1 MNFEHFGYLGILV
14 VLLLC
19 GLGLPLPEDV
29 PLLTGG
35 WLCYK
40 GLANVW
46 IMILV
51 GLVGVLSGDF
61 LLFSLGRRFGHQI
74 MEHRLFRKLVNPS
87 RLVKAERLFER
98 HGFRIIFFG
107 RFLPG
112 LRPMLWVA
120 CGVSRVPAW
129 IFATTNGAAACISVP
144 TLVLLGKWFGHSIH
158 RVQQDVRNVMYLIV
172 LIAVAVALAG
182 TAYYI
187 DKRQRGLL
195 SEAAGEDA
203 ANAVDKTKEGC

>member
-1 MNFEHFGYLGILV
+1 
-14 VLLLC
+14 
-19 GLGLPLPEDV
+19 
-29 PLLTGG
+29 
-35 WLCYK
+35 
-40 GLANVW
+40 
-46 IMILV
+46 MILV
-51 GLVGVLSGDF
+51 SLVGVLSGDF

-98 HGFRIIFFG
+98 RGFRIIFFG

-158 RVQQDVRNVMYLIV
+158 KVQQDVRNVMYLIL
-172 LIAVAVALAG
+172 LIAVVAALAG

-187 DKRQRGLL
+187 HKQQRGLL
-195 SEAAGEDA
+195 SEDAGADA

>member
-1 MNFEHFGYLGILV
+1 MNFEHFGYLGILL

-19 GLGLPLPEDV
+19 GLGLPIPEDV
-29 PLLTGG
+29 PLVTGG
-35 WLCYK
+35 WLCYE

-61 LLFSLGRRFGHQI
+61 FLFWLGRRFGHQI
-74 MEHRLFRKLVNPS
+74 TEHRLFRKLVNPS
-87 RLVKAERLFER
+87 RLAKAERLFER
-98 HGFRIIFFG
+98 HGFKIIFFG

-112 LRPMLWVA
+112 LRPMLWVV
-120 CGVSRVPAW
+120 CGISRVPTW

-158 RVQQDVRNVMYLIV
+158 KVQHDIRNVMHLIL
-172 LIAVAVALAG
+172 LIAVMVALAATG
-182 TAYYI
+182 YYI
-187 DKRQRGLL
+187 HKQQKRLL
-195 SEAAGEDA
+195 AEDA
-203 ANAVDKTKEGC
+203 GKRSEPSQ

>member
-1 MNFEHFGYLGILV
+1 MRPGS
-14 VLLLC
+14 
-19 GLGLPLPEDV
+19 PLPEDV

-87 RLVKAERLFER
+87 RLVKAERHDVETDVSLFQGASLLPVARDTLAER
-98 HGFRIIFFG
+98 SPRCTSG
-107 RFLPG
+107 
-112 LRPMLWVA
+112 
-120 CGVSRVPAW
+120 
-129 IFATTNGAAACISVP
+129 
-144 TLVLLGKWFGHSIH
+144 
-158 RVQQDVRNVMYLIV
+158 
-172 LIAVAVALAG
+172 
-182 TAYYI
+182 
-187 DKRQRGLL
+187 
-195 SEAAGEDA
+195 
-203 ANAVDKTKEGC
+203 

>member
-1 MNFEHFGYLGILV
+1 MNFEHFGYLGVLL

-19 GLGLPLPEDV
+19 GVGLPLPEDV

-40 GLANVW
+40 GLASVW

-61 LLFSLGRRFGHQI
+61 LLFWLGRRFGHQI
-74 MEHRLFRKLVNPS
+74 TEHRLFRRMVNPS

-98 HGFRIIFFG
+98 HGFKIVFFG

-129 IFATTNGAAACISVP
+129 VFATTNGAAACISVP

-158 RVQQDVRNVMYLIV
+158 KVQQDVRNVMHLIL
-172 LIAVAVALAG
+172 LIAVAAALAA

-187 DKRQRGLL
+187 HKRQKGLL
-195 SEAAGEDA
+195 SEDAG
-203 ANAVDKTKEGC
+203 KRSKPGQ

>member
-19 GLGLPLPEDV
+19 GLGLPIPEDV

-46 IMILV
+46 IMIPV

-61 LLFSLGRRFGHQI
+61 FLFWLGRRFGHQI

-98 HGFRIIFFG
+98 HGFKIGFVC

-129 IFATTNGAAACISVP
+129 VFATTNGAAACISVP

-158 RVQQDVRNVMYLIV
+158 KVQQDVRNVMYLIL
-172 LIAVAVALAG
+172 LIAGAAALAG

-187 DKRQRGLL
+187 HKQQRGLL
-195 SEAAGEDA
+195 SEDAGEDA

>member
-1 MNFEHFGYLGILV
+1 MNFEHWGYLGILL

-35 WLCYK
+35 WLCYE

-46 IMILV
+46 MMILV
-51 GLVGVLSGDF
+51 GLVGVLSGDLF
-61 LLFSLGRRFGHQI
+61 LFWLGRRFGHRI
-74 MEHRLFRKLVNPS
+74 VEHRLFRKLVNPS
-87 RLVKAERLFER
+87 RLAKAERLFER

-112 LRPMLWVA
+112 LRPMLWVV
-120 CGVSRVPAW
+120 CGISRVPAW

-158 RVQQDVRNVMYLIV
+158 KVQQDVRNGMHLILV
-172 LIAVAVALAG
+172 IAITAALAG
-182 TAYYI
+182 TGYYI
-187 DKRQRGLL
+187 HKQQKRILAEDVEKR
-195 SEAAGEDA
+195 SEPSQ
-203 ANAVDKTKEGC
+203 

>member
-1 MNFEHFGYLGILV
+1 MNFEHFGYLGILL

-61 LLFSLGRRFGHQI
+61 FLFWLGRRFGHQI

-98 HGFRIIFFG
+98 HGFKIIFLG

-129 IFATTNGAAACISVP
+129 VFATTNGAAACISVP

-158 RVQQDVRNVMYLIV
+158 KVQQDVRNVMYLIL
-172 LIAVAVALAG
+172 LIAVAAALAG

-187 DKRQRGLL
+187 HKQQSSLL
-195 SEAAGEDA
+195 SEDAGADA